1 MKPERKRRTSEKNNN
16 SPSWR
21 QAEFK
26 GSPRQVYGGQ
36 GCKSG
41 TESSSHPICGERG
54 AMNLPFGNASA
65 IKHRREG
72 VQCSW
77 AKRSGDR
84 PGGRDPARGGEG
96 GGLAP
101 GEPADTVQPFPPQPP
116 TQCPGTLLLHAC
128 PPGTGPAP
136 PEHGTCWAGSLLMH
150 GDGC

>member
-1 MKPERKRRTSEKNNN
+1 MKPERKRMMSETNNN

-65 IKHRREG
+65 IKHHREG

-77 AKRSGDR
+77 AKR
-84 PGGRDPARGGEG
+84 AQET
-96 GGLAP
+96 GLAVGIQP
-101 GEPADTVQPFPPQPP
+101 GAGRGAAWLWESLMTLHNHFLPSRPPNALAP
-116 TQCPGTLLLHAC
+116 CSSMRSHL
-128 PPGTGPAP
+128 GPALP
-136 PEHGTCWAGSLLMH
+136 RLSTERVGRARS
-150 GDGC
+150 